1 MKKRETKT
9 REYERKVTIA
19 TSAVCDFLRES
30 KNTSIGGLNDGRVS
44 RLTDYIHAVVDVWSE
59 LKVKV
64 KPDLYEFTKEWI
76 SKDYATVVGMGA
88 VIKVLVGVPNSDC
101 KNVVFEY

>member
-9 REYERKVTIA
+9 RVRERMVTIA

-30 KNTSIGGLNDGRVS
+30 KGASFNTMSDGRVS

-88 VIKVLVGVPNSDC
+88 VIRVLVGVPNSEC
-101 KNVVFEY
+101 KSVTFEY

>member
-1 MKKRETKT
+1 MKKKNT

-19 TSAVCDFLRES
+19 TEAVCDFLRES
-30 KNTSIGGLNDGRVS
+30 KSASFSTMSDGRVS

-59 LKVKV
+59 LKVKT

-88 VIKVLVGVPNSDC
+88 VIKVLVGVPNSEC
-101 KNVVFEY
+101 KSVTFEY